1 MIKKFLLMLGL
12 TVGLPCLSQISK
24 TNSELVSVIDLSAV
38 ADRPVCDTVISHGD
52 YSVRVIKENDKVSH
66 IGLNLFPDEMKSSVD
81 AELLEYIETSLL
93 CKCLGLKTESL
104 NDLSVTEGSTG
115 DFINITPATPHSV
128 ISNNSRS
135 MTVEWNLD
143 GRNVKVELPVGYQ
156 TAKEGTRSDIEDDFV
171 AGVKRSV
178 SQRAGKPAIDSVAL
192 EPYGD
197 ALYILPGGS
206 YMNKEITD
214 NVYLDSDGEAMTPV
228 WNSAYPAE
236 SVANLFIYPSNL
248 YGGQKVNVTVLKHQ
262 YGEKETFTVTVD
274 QLLAYAEKSGCQP
287 FWGVERFENGLLEG
301 SLFLYNPTQGYD
313 HVFKVTCTPADLIS
327 GTGEIEARASLFVP
341 TNNVQNLYAPYEKK
355 SEDKKIRY
363 EKNNKNK

>member
-1 MIKKFLLMLGL
+1 MIKNFLLMLGL
-12 TVGLPCLSQISK
+12 TAGLPCLSQISK
-24 TNSELVSVIDLSAV
+24 SHSDLVSVIDLSAV

-52 YSVRVIKENDKVSH
+52 YSIRVIKENDKVSH
-66 IGLNLFPDEMKSSVD
+66 IGLNLFPNEMKSSID

-93 CKCLGLKTESL
+93 RKCLGLKTESL
-104 NDLSVTEGSTG
+104 DNLSVIEGTTD
-115 DFINITPATPHSV
+115 DFRNITPATPHSV

-156 TAKEGTRSDIEDDFV
+156 TTKDGTRSDIEEDFI
-171 AGVKRSV
+171 AGVKRTV
-178 SQRAGKPAIDSVAL
+178 SSRFRKPVIDSVAL
-192 EPYGD
+192 EPYGEV
-197 ALYILPGGS
+197 LYILPGGS
-206 YMNKEITD
+206 YMNKDITD
-214 NVYLDSDGEAMTPV
+214 SVYLDSDGEAITPV
-228 WNSAYPAE
+228 WNTTYPVE
-236 SVANLFIYPSNL
+236 SIANLFIYPSNL

-274 QLLAYAEKSGCQP
+274 QLLAYAEKTGCQP

-313 HVFKVTCTPADLIS
+313 HIFKVTCTPADVI
-327 GTGEIEARASLFVP
+327 GGAGEIEARASLFVP

-355 SEDKKIRY
+355 SEDKKIKY
-363 EKNNKNK
+363 EKNNK